1 MKILVEYNVPLN
13 KLIGICSDGANT
25 MRGVHK
31 GVCTQLER
39 HLRGLREE
47 KMHHLIVAQDVHSRR
62 AVDSFHA
69 ARGIFTVHCVC
80 HRLALVLSDAIKGTK
95 SFDKCI
101 PDNVIEL
108 LNSLYNY
115 FARSATRKKA
125 MRDLITF
132 ENAYNKRQATQRLQ
146 AEPRVPHPDILRQ
159 NPVQEL
165 EEVMDTLMESTKL
178 PRRIVLTRWLSCAD
192 AVRVVLNSRLIY
204 INYFSNEN
212 NDTANNILEMLEDST
227 IFAWY
232 ACMHDVLPVLTRM
245 NVLFQSSLPLPHLL
259 YPKII
264 IAKSTLINMVGTGG
278 TRTELLPLASVNVD
292 TAFGAYANR
301 FIKDTTGPAALH
313 GTSLDA
319 DEVLFLK
326 QSWHKLFAHCVQQID
341 CRFPPETMYIFKLMQ
356 VLDPCVVHGPLRR
369 ELIGT
374 ETLGVVVEQLLHIF
388 EIPLHTSGLACL
400 GVEDIKNSFV
410 VFKVSGLCADVW
422 KEMTQDYIREQ
433 NKNGQRPVDYS
444 VVYPYYRKLMQVMP
458 DIKPWAMFAL
468 FVLVFPTGNAISER
482 GFSAM
487 AGTHTKQRS
496 EMHREQVFAH
506 LMIGFNGPPVPEFA
520 AQLDVESR
528 QPNWPLHIR
537 PSNYNA

>member
-1 MKILVEYNVPLN
+1 MEYNVSLN
-13 KLIGICSDGANT
+13 KLIGICSDGAST

-39 HLRGLREE
+39 HLRGVREE
-47 KMHHLIVAQDVHSRR
+47 TMRHLIMAQDVHIRR

-95 SFDKCI
+95 SLDKCI

-259 YPKII
+259 YPKIST
-264 IAKSTLINMVGTGG
+264 AKSTLINMVGTGG

-313 GTSLDA
+313 GTSLDV

-341 CRFPPETMYIFKLMQ
+341 CRFPPETMDIFKLMQ

-400 GVEDIKNSFV
+400 SLEEIKNSFV

-422 KEMTQDYIREQ
+422 RKMTQDYKREQ

-444 VVYPYYRKLMQVMP
+444 LVYPYYRKLMQVMP

-487 AGTHTKQRS
+487 ASTHTKHRS
-496 EMHREQVFAH
+496 EMRREQVFAH

-520 AQLDVESR
+520 AQLDIESR

-537 PSNYNA
+537 PNNYNL